1 MKFIA
6 IVAAVLVSTTQ
17 ANRVNQLMA
26 ENLFGFSAETKAIV
40 GAAGKKIAQKNAAGN
55 FS

>member
-6 IVAAVLVSTTQ
+6 IVAAVLVSSTE

-26 ENLFGFSAETKAIV
+26 ENLFGFSAETKAII
-40 GAAGKKIAQKNAAGN
+40 GAAGKKIAQKNAQGN